1 MTRYI
6 SDVLKRMAAMALLAL
21 GALNT
26 MAQTENFPVK
36 PMKLLVPTPAGTP
49 IDIISRLVAQKM
61 GDDLK
66 QPIVVENKPGATGAI
81 GAQAVL
87 QAPADGYTMMT
98 MFMPMTV
105 APAIYAKVPFDLRK
119 DFQAVGQTAW
129 SYNVLVVP
137 SSLNAGSVKE
147 LVELLKSKP
156 GQLSYASGGFGTP
169 AQILAVLF
177 EAQTKTSAIHAPYPS
192 GQSVTNLIGGQHA
205 YMFLAAPSAM
215 PGIQAGQLK
224 ALAVAAGQR
233 LPILPNVP
241 SVSELGMPALDARDW
256 QGIVVRKGTPP
267 EVIARLN
274 AALKK
279 AIGSEQ
285 VKEAMVRL
293 GAEAASGTPADFTNL
308 IANEIQ
314 RWADV
319 VRAAN
324 IKAE

>member
-6 SDVLKRMAAMALLAL
+6 PDVLKRMAAMALLAL

-87 QAPADGYTMMT
+87 QAPADGYAMMT

-129 SYNVLVVP
+129 SYNVL
-137 SSLNAGSVKE
+137 
-147 LVELLKSKP
+147 
-156 GQLSYASGGFGTP
+156 GTP

-233 LPILPNVP
+233 LPNLPNVP

-285 VKEAMVRL
+285 VKEAMFRL